1 MGYEHYYDD
10 YNDVKKKRFK
20 NKRSEIETQV
30 GFPFPGKCFFLFSKR
45 TFDLVF
51 FFR

>member
-30 GFPFPGKCFFLFSKR
+30 GFPFPRKMFFFSKR
-45 TFDLVF
+45 TFEFFF